1 MAKKITKKA
10 MALIMSAMILIT
22 ATPVFAASTGSV
34 ASDPNTGVA
43 EGSVSIEVESSDGQY
58 YDFYIIYVNE

>member
-1 MAKKITKKA
+1 MSQTKHL
-10 MALIMSAMILIT
+10 MTHHRCHRETI
-22 ATPVFAASTGSV
+22 
-34 ASDPNTGVA
+34 TGVA